1 MNFYK
6 TICITAL
13 VILVIS
19 LAFIGSAMASS
30 SKKMTFPTN
39 LSQCPDSYIYDQT
52 NEICVN
58 TNNSSKNYSVG
69 DGDITGDCGD
79 ISFEADEYNVPGIGT
94 TSGACMKKK
103 VAINCDVDWDGL
115 TNNPNVCY
123 STNI

>member
-6 TICITAL
+6 TVCITAL

-30 SKKMTFPTN
+30 SKKMTFPPN
-39 LSQCPDSYIYDQT
+39 LSQCPDNYVYEQDDKK
-52 NEICVN
+52 CVN
-58 TNNSSKNYSVG
+58 DANTKTYNTIDNT
-69 DGDITGDCGD
+69 IDCGE
-79 ISFEADEYNVPGIGT
+79 ISFEGDEYNVPGIGT
-94 TSGACMKKK
+94 TSGACAKKR
-103 VAINCDVDWDGL
+103 VAIGCEVDWDGL

>member
-6 TICITAL
+6 TVCIIAL

-30 SKKMTFPTN
+30 SKKMTFPPN
-39 LSQCPDSYIYDQT
+39 LSQCPDNYVYDQT
-52 NEICVN
+52 DKTCVN
-58 TNNSSKNYSVG
+58 ADKDGIYYNSIN
-69 DGDITGDCGD
+69 CGK
-79 ISFEADEYNVPGIGT
+79 ISFEDDEYNVPGIGT
-94 TSGACMKKK
+94 TSGACAKKR
-103 VAINCDVDWDGL
+103 VAIGCEVDWDGL

>member
-6 TICITAL
+6 TVCITAL

-30 SKKMTFPTN
+30 SKKMTFPPN
-39 LSQCPDSYIYDQT
+39 LSQCPDNYVYYQDNKT
-52 NEICVN
+52 CVN
-58 TNNSSKNYSVG
+58 TENSGTYNS
-69 DGDITGDCGD
+69 IDCGE
-79 ISFEADEYNVPGIGT
+79 ISFEEDKYNTPGIGT
-94 TSGACMKKK
+94 TSGACAKKK
-103 VAINCDVDWDGL
+103 VAIGCLVDWDGL